1 MIAKFQ
7 KILIEGEVPSSSQ
20 DINNHDEEEKGD
32 DPFYAHDEDELMEDT
47 EVNDWDLQGIASNE
61 NDYIVEINK
70 QLLQE
75 RAEEHKKGGG
85 NSLSFE
91 SMMGL
96 INSQSVKLFTGTKF
110 YKQVL
115 AA

>member
-7 KILIEGEVPSSSQ
+7 KIVIEGEVPSSSQ
-20 DINNHDEEEKGD
+20 DINKDEEEKGD
-32 DPFYAHDEDELMEDT
+32 DPFYAHGEDVLMEDT
-47 EVNDWDLQGIASNE
+47 EVYDWDLQGTASNE

-70 QLLQE
+70 QLQQE

-96 INSQSVKLFTGTKF
+96 INS
-110 YKQVL
+110 
-115 AA
+115 